1 MLGLER
7 ALQEANDNAPHL
19 AGLAH
24 QILRNMPRR
33 PLAGQNIRAI
43 TRNPSTGPLPIHDA
57 ITAPWICFNS
67 NRRLNALVVDIDHAD
82 GPEVVGALP
91 PGCPRPTL
99 SIDPHSGRAHAIL
112 FLATPVLTSEG
123 DRPGPQNLAKR
134 TSLARGNL
142 AWAA

>member
-7 ALQEANDNAPHL
+7 ALHKANDS
-19 AGLAH
+19 
-24 QILRNMPRR
+24 IIRNMPRR
-33 PLAGQNIRAI
+33 PPASQHIRAI

-57 ITAPWICFNS
+57 ITVPWICFNS

-82 GPEVVGALP
+82 GPEMVAALP

-99 SIDPHSGRAHAIL
+99 SINPHSGRAHAIL
-112 FLATPVLTSEG
+112 FLAAPVLTGKG

-134 TSLARGNL
+134 ASLARGNL
-142 AWAA
+142 GRAA